1 MTDDAQWR
9 AQYPFDSHAA
19 DIGGLRLHYVDEGTG
34 PPVLAVHGNPSWSFY
49 WRSLISGLSDSH
61 RVIAPDHIGMG
72 LSDKPTRATYP
83 FTLRRRIDDLTDFVD
98 SLELTEPLTL
108 IVHDWGGAI
117 GCGWAVEHPDQ
128 VSKLVVTNTAAFGL
142 PSGKA
147 MPALLSAARSKGPG
161 EAAVLYANA
170 FLRGA
175 VQIGTTTRL
184 DRDTRAG
191 YLAPYDSPAHRR
203 AVLEFVKDI
212 PLSSSHPSFETLE
225 MVSSSL
231 HRLADLPMLLCWG
244 AKDFVFD
251 DHFLDEWI
259 RRFPQAQVER
269 YPDAGHFVLEDA
281 GADML
286 GSIRKFLKT

>member
-9 AQYPFDSHAA
+9 AQYPFGSHAA

-49 WRSLISGLSDSH
+49 WRSLISDLSDSH

-128 VSKLVVTNTAAFGL
+128 VSKLVITNTAAFGL

-147 MPALLSAARSKGPG
+147 MPALLSAARS
-161 EAAVLYANA
+161 
-170 FLRGA
+170 
-175 VQIGTTTRL
+175 
-184 DRDTRAG
+184 
-191 YLAPYDSPAHRR
+191 
-203 AVLEFVKDI
+203 
-212 PLSSSHPSFETLE
+212 
-225 MVSSSL
+225 
-231 HRLADLPMLLCWG
+231 
-244 AKDFVFD
+244 
-251 DHFLDEWI
+251 
-259 RRFPQAQVER
+259 
-269 YPDAGHFVLEDA
+269 
-281 GADML
+281 
-286 GSIRKFLKT
+286 